1 MTTTETP
8 TAYGELTNTCTC
20 TTTEWHDDDTFTEVP
35 ATDCDGECYESELE
49 FFGECVRDFLALSDS
64 FQVSGIRLWN
74 REVGGVFSPR
84 NVREFVQ
91 GITVDS
97 EWTLRYQVFTDRVE
111 FSLSHHDAPTGS
123 SSVVVPYFEPDDS
136 DE

>member
-20 TTTEWHDDDTFTEVP
+20 LVYNDE
-35 ATDCDGECYESELE
+35 TDNYTDAEQCFGDCYESELE
-49 FFGECVRDFLALSDS
+49 FFGECVKDFLSLSDS

-74 REVGGVFSPR
+74 REVGGVFTAN
-84 NVREFVQ
+84 NVAEFVR

-97 EWTLRYQVFTDRVE
+97 AWILHYQVFSDRVE

-123 SSVVVPYFEPDDS
+123 ASVVVPYFEPDES
-136 DE
+136 DD

>member
-1 MTTTETP
+1 MTTTEAP

-20 TTTEWHDDDTFTEVP
+20 TLYDIESGAITP
-35 ATDCDGECYESELE
+35 ATECDGFCWESELE
-49 FFGECVRDFLALSDS
+49 FFGECVRDFLALSDT
-64 FQVSGIRLWN
+64 FRVSGIRLWN
-74 REVGGVFSPR
+74 REVGGVFTA
-84 NVREFVQ
+84 NTVAEFVQ

-97 EWTLRYQVFTDRVE
+97 AWTLRYRVFSDRVE

-123 SSVVVPYFEPDDS
+123 ASVVIPYFEPDDS